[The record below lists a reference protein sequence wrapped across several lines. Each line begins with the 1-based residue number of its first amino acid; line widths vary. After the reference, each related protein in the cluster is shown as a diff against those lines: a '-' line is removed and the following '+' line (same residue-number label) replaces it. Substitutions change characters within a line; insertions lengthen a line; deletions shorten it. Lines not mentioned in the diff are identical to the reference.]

1 VLFQELELYKP
12 ELVSKPAIL
21 ILNKIDIK
29 GAQELRD
36 ITVEK
41 VKHMRG
47 SCVIDREFSTWMF
60 TID

>member
-1 VLFQELELYKP
+1 MLQELELYKP

-29 GAQELRD
+29 GAQKLCD
-36 ITVEK
+36 ITIEK

-47 SCVIDREFSTWMF
+47 SHYQIVELTPPVIV
-60 TID
+60 